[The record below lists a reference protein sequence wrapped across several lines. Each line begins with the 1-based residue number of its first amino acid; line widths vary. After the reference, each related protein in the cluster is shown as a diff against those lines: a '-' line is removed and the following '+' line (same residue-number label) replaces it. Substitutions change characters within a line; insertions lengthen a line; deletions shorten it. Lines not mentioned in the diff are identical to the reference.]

1 MTAMRKWSVLFAIV
15 LAGSLAALASQD
27 EKLDKLIARAEAA
40 RLEERPGLY
49 AEIAQRQVETADK
62 LYATGDVET
71 ARRAVSD
78 VVMYSDK
85 ARDASTRTGKRLKQ
99 TEIAVRKM
107 AAKLRDIQHSLAF
120 EDQAPVQ
127 SAVDDLEKMRTDL
140 LAHMFGKKQKK

>member
-1 MTAMRKWSVLFAIV
+1 MTAMRHWGVLLAII
-15 LAGSLAALASQD
+15 LAGSLAALASQH
-27 EKLDKLIARAEAA
+27 EQLDKLIARAEAA
-40 RLEERPGLY
+40 RLEERPRLY
-49 AEIAQRQVETADK
+49 AEIAELQVQTADK
-62 LYATGDVET
+62 LYTAGDVET